1 VALLKL
7 LAVLIIIY
15 ILGLAVFQMLISQY
29 PVFVYTTGI
38 NGVADNMVLM
48 VITESGGI
56 PVDIK
61 CKIIPA
67 AALL

>member
-1 VALLKL
+1 
-7 LAVLIIIY
+7 
-15 ILGLAVFQMLISQY
+15 MLISQY

>member
-1 VALLKL
+1 
-7 LAVLIIIY
+7 
-15 ILGLAVFQMLISQY
+15 MLISQY

-56 PVDIK
+56 PVGIK